1 MTQQEA
7 EGIIAILKRRK
18 SEEVA
23 SIEQMYEQEHQKLEA
38 DRSHSV
44 KRVSGHIKDY
54 QKRLVEAKD
63 DMFKA
68 RGKENWKEK
77 ALAVKTVSAALMEYQ
92 HELAELNRYYRDQ
105 LHKNRDRRDNSLR
118 KLNTKYSEERAR
130 VMDKIEYPH
139 REDQV
144 KYWKAKYYHLK
155 NEMAKLKVSA

>member
-54 QKRLVEAKD
+54 QKRLVEAKEE
-63 DMFKA
+63 K
-68 RGKENWKEK
+68 RIGKKR
-77 ALAVKTVSAALMEYQ
+77 L
-92 HELAELNRYYRDQ
+92 
-105 LHKNRDRRDNSLR
+105 
-118 KLNTKYSEERAR
+118 
-130 VMDKIEYPH
+130 
-139 REDQV
+139 
-144 KYWKAKYYHLK
+144 
-155 NEMAKLKVSA
+155 